1 VQQWV
6 KLSESLQLSESCAKP
21 TRQLKLGETTEGS
34 LQVQQWVKLSES
46 LQLSESCAKPTRQLK
61 LRENTEGS
69 FIKINLTYKIEIIY

>member
-21 TRQLKLGETTEGS
+21 IRQLKLGG
-34 LQVQQWVKLSES
+34 
-46 LQLSESCAKPTRQLK
+46 
-61 LRENTEGS
+61 NTEGA